1 MSDVQHLNLAPGIH
15 FDIPEADYHGDRLMA
30 SPTLSRSEAVML
42 LDESPLHLWCA
53 HPRLGAK
60 TFTPPTKKL
69 DFGTAAHSMVLGSG
83 PEIVVVDA
91 DNWAT
96 KAAKEARD
104 AIRASGNTPILA
116 HDKERADALHKA
128 FFMRLGEFGL
138 REKFE
143 AGKSEVTIITNETA
157 GVFCRVRLD
166 RLFIDEV
173 AGKAI
178 IFDPKFCESANPSGL
193 SRQVINMGYV
203 VQEAYYTQ
211 ALQTARPDLS
221 GRIKFIYLFIE
232 DHFPFAM
239 TPVEL
244 NGEFKCIGISKVC
257 RALDA
262 WKKCLAE
269 GRWPGYT
276 KELLTI
282 EPPAWA
288 LAQEM
293 GATTI
298 RP

>member
-1 MSDVQHLNLAPGIH
+1 MSDIEHLNLAPGIH
-15 FDIPEADYHGDRLMA
+15 HDISEADYHGDRLMA

-42 LDESPLHLWCA
+42 LDDSPLHLWCA

-60 TFTPPTKKL
+60 TFTQPTKKL

-104 AIRASGNTPILA
+104 SIRAAGNTPILA

-138 REKFE
+138 REMFD
-143 AGKSEVTIITNETA
+143 AGRSEVTILTDEGA

-166 RLFIDEV
+166 RLFIDET
-173 AGKAI
+173 AGKVM
-178 IFDPKFCESANPSGL
+178 IFDPKFCESANPSNL
-193 SRQVINMGYV
+193 PRQVMNMGYV

-211 ALQTARPDLS
+211 AIQRARPDLS
-221 GRIKFIYLFIE
+221 GRIKFTYLFIE

-244 NGEFKCIGISKVC
+244 NGEFKLLGVSKVC
-257 RALDA
+257 RAIDA
-262 WKKCLAE
+262 WKKCLAD

-276 KELLTI
+276 KELITL

-288 LAQEM
+288 LAAEM
-293 GATTI
+293 GTPAI
-298 RP
+298 R